1 MVTSGVLAASEISS
15 SLSDLLSLTEN
26 ASSTE
31 LRSALSSLK
40 QDILKWPRDL
50 TSKTPVVVRANCV
63 VIDKNEVLNSY
74 GHDLY
79 IIAGKII
86 LNGEIR
92 TTVAEGPLMPLPQV
106 ATGSRVLGGDL
117 KIIAV
122 KVETNRLGKVVT
134 GSVDEKHLL
143 KQIQEQAIVGKT
155 EPLTVPANFGQPH
168 ELSIVE
174 KYKVRR
180 AAGVPSPFD
189 TDGSTFL
196 NLRESGDAKKIF
208 ETYFTAK
215 AKFDPDSRSGL
226 LAWSAGRGAFNQ
238 AVAEGKFWEFINMA
252 SNQSDWISE
261 FQFLERRVQKKFQ
274 GFESAAQQ
282 NETSEITG
290 ADILEWA
297 AEDRVKKDLDLTLQM
312 GGSVEIFYI
321 VGEKL
326 EDLNSRLTRENE
338 ATLSLNKMQLHSILG
353 DVISVNRIRT
363 IESEVTLRTSSSPSL
378 SQKFT
383 DQIVIPTPVKIQNI
397 HMRGPIVRQSP
408 EDYEYAFRSLGL
420 REGVRLDVETRS
432 SLNHLISI
440 GK

>member
-1 MVTSGVLAASEISS
+1 
-15 SLSDLLSLTEN
+15 
-26 ASSTE
+26 
-31 LRSALSSLK
+31 
-40 QDILKWPRDL
+40 
-50 TSKTPVVVRANCV
+50 
-63 VIDKNEVLNSY
+63 
-74 GHDLY
+74 
-79 IIAGKII
+79 
-86 LNGEIR
+86 
-92 TTVAEGPLMPLPQV
+92 
-106 ATGSRVLGGDL
+106 
-117 KIIAV
+117 
-122 KVETNRLGKVVT
+122 
-134 GSVDEKHLL
+134 
-143 KQIQEQAIVGKT
+143 
-155 EPLTVPANFGQPH
+155 
-168 ELSIVE
+168 
-174 KYKVRR
+174 
-180 AAGVPSPFD
+180 
-189 TDGSTFL
+189 
-196 NLRESGDAKKIF
+196 
-208 ETYFTAK
+208 
-215 AKFDPDSRSGL
+215 
-226 LAWSAGRGAFNQ
+226 
-238 AVAEGKFWEFINMA
+238 MA